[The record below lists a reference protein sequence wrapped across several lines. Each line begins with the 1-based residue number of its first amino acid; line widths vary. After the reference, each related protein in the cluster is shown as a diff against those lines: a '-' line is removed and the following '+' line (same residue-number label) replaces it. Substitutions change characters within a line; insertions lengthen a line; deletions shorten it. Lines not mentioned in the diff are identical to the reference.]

1 MTNGEPELSPAEQ
14 MRQQRLQRNLKI
26 LVSTLGILII
36 AALGAVV
43 FKFLTLSSSTRTTT
57 APAPQGRDI
66 GGEIAFE
73 IPRSAKVVSVSLS
86 GDRLAIHHDGPAGVG
101 IAVVDI
107 ETGRR
112 IADIKP
118 IEAVPRD

>member
-43 FKFLTLSSSTRTTT
+43 FKFLTLSSSTRDTA
-57 APAPQGRDI
+57 APAPQGRNI